1 MNKLNTN
8 QIQTISNRIS
18 PQLLQNQRLLGLN
31 NLELEQ
37 AIRSAIEDNPV
48 LEPDK
53 NVFTEETAFEESKI
67 IGKDSYIK
75 KIDVDTAE
83 YLINKYNKFTDNPF
97 EQLHQMELDAKSM
110 IIGEEIIGNLDNDG
124 YLRASAEDLINSI
137 HLKYGIAVS
146 ENEIETV
153 RNLIKHLDPPGLA
166 SRNLQESLIAQIEE
180 AQLEEKDRMHLLDL
194 LKNYYDDFTHKRFDN
209 ILRKS
214 GISKDYLDRL
224 TDIIQKLNPV
234 PALSTPGADYI
245 IPDFIIVKT
254 DGGFKAE
261 LYRDYIPDIRINR
274 VYKKML
280 DSDSTDHKTK
290 AFLKKRIENA
300 NLFLQALKNR
310 KQTLIK
316 VMDAILKRQKEF
328 FMTGGIVLNPM
339 TEKDIASDVNTDIST
354 VSRAVR
360 NKYVQTDFGIFELRS
375 FFSRSLSTSS
385 GEDVSNVLLK
395 RKLKEL
401 IDSEDKAKPLSDD
414 KLAKLINQYGYTVA
428 RRTVTK
434 YREELKIPK
443 ATLRRKIV

>member
-1 MNKLNTN
+1 
-8 QIQTISNRIS
+8 
-18 PQLLQNQRLLGLN
+18 
-31 NLELEQ
+31 
-37 AIRSAIEDNPV
+37 
-48 LEPDK
+48 
-53 NVFTEETAFEESKI
+53 
-67 IGKDSYIK
+67 
-75 KIDVDTAE
+75 
-83 YLINKYNKFTDNPF
+83 
-97 EQLHQMELDAKSM
+97 
-110 IIGEEIIGNLDNDG
+110 
-124 YLRASAEDLINSI
+124 
-137 HLKYGIAVS
+137 
-146 ENEIETV
+146 
-153 RNLIKHLDPPGLA
+153 
-166 SRNLQESLIAQIEE
+166 
-180 AQLEEKDRMHLLDL
+180 LDL

-245 IPDFIIVKT
+245 IPDFIVVKT

-280 DSDSTDHKTK
+280 DSDSTDHETK

-316 VMDAILKRQKEF
+316 VMDAILKRQREF

-443 ATLRRKIV
+443 ATLRRKIVL